1 MQIAMKRRAVP
12 PCSGQRQSCLRGRLL
27 ALLLACISAAALAD
41 GDSALYW
48 SLSLDGAPAGYL
60 LGTIHSEDPRVLDFT
75 EPFADQLGANA
86 VFAMEMVPDLPT
98 LQALTEYMHYQDGTT
113 LEQRV
118 GPDRFAR
125 IRAALADYRVPPD
138 WIAKMK
144 VWAAMMTLSVPPPRT
159 GLFMDF
165 SLSLRAAGAGLK
177 VVGLESLDQQLAF
190 LEKMPM
196 EQQLALLD
204 HALDES
210 GRVSEV
216 HQQMVE
222 NYLTADLEALTR
234 QVEEQMAEL
243 TPEARRYFMAEG
255 VAARNRRMAQ
265 ALLPLLAEQRVFVAV
280 GALHLPGE
288 TGLIATLRQHGYEV
302 VPEPLPL
309 SAASGGGDGVTDSPG
324 GEAVAPDLHQ
334 QQAGRVPSS
343 TSRWRRSSSTPAP
356 ESTTR

>member
-1 MQIAMKRRAVP
+1 VA
-12 PCSGQRQSCLRGRLL
+12 LL
-27 ALLLACISAAALAD
+27 ALLLACLPAAATAD

-48 SLSLDGAPAGYL
+48 SLSRDGAPAGYL

-75 EPFADQLGANA
+75 GAFADQLGANA

-98 LQALTEYMHYQDGTT
+98 LKALTEYMHYQDGTT
-113 LEQRV
+113 LEQHV
-118 GPDRFAR
+118 GPERFAR

-144 VWAAMMTLSVPPPRT
+144 VWAAMMTLSVPPPQT

-190 LEKMPM
+190 LERMPM
-196 EQQLALLD
+196 DQQLALLD
-204 HALDES
+204 HALDEY

-216 HQQMVE
+216 HEQMVQS
-222 NYLTADLEALTR
+222 YLADDLQALTR
-234 QVEEQMAEL
+234 QVEMQMAEL

-255 VAARNRRMAQ
+255 VDARNRRMAE
-265 ALLPLLAEQRVFVAV
+265 ALLPLLAEQRVFIAV

-288 TGLIATLRQHGYEV
+288 TGLIETLRRQGYDV
-302 VPEPLPL
+302 LPEPLPL
-309 SAASGGGDGVTDSPG
+309 SAAQGGGD
-324 GEAVAPDLHQ
+324 AVAEALGDKAAASGQ
-334 QQAGRVPSS
+334 DQ
-343 TSRWRRSSSTPAP
+343 
-356 ESTTR
+356 